1 MSTYTRVKTFVA
13 NETLT
18 ASDLNNEF
26 NNIITNTNSANLK
39 SDNVSTSAAWTWTG
53 VHTMSTSSSLN
64 FNDDI
69 YLKFGTAPDYLLRYN
84 NSNTAL

>member
-26 NNIITNTNSANLK
+26 NNIITNTNSANLN